1 MSDTTQ
7 SNPQD
12 LADIGVVG
20 LAVMGQN
27 LVLNMDDHNIDVAV
41 YNRTTAVTE
50 AFMRDRAEGT
60 RIQAS
65 DTLEGLVAQL
75 KAPRTVLLMV
85 QAGRAVDAVID
96 QLAPLLDEGDLIIDG
111 GNSHYPDTRRREA
124 ELKERGLY
132 FMGLGV
138 SGGEEGARH
147 GPSLMP
153 GGQPEAYERVAP
165 MLERIAAKAPNG
177 EPCVGWL
184 GEDGAGH
191 FVKMVH
197 NGIEYGDMQ
206 LIAETY
212 DLMKHGLKMG
222 NDAMGDV
229 VKRWNDGPLDSY
241 LIEITGDI
249 LHERNAEGET
259 VLDVILDAAG
269 QKGTGRWT
277 AISALEQGVPL
288 TVVEEAVA
296 ARSLSAAK
304 DERVHAETIL
314 SGPEAGL
321 IEGES
326 EAVLSDL
333 HDALYASKIVS
344 YAQGLALLRDAAA
357 HYEWTLNPGSA
368 AALWRA
374 GCIIRSRFLDDITGA
389 FRETPNLTNLLLAPF
404 FVKAL
409 EAAQPGWRRTVARA
423 AEAGIPTPA
432 MSAALSYFDGYRRGR
447 GPANMIQA
455 QRDYFG
461 AHTFQR
467 IDRPQEERFHHDWID
482 SGGGVTSGGYD
493 A

>member
-1 MSDTTQ
+1 MSDTPQPNHPQ
-7 SNPQD
+7 SS
-12 LADIGVVG
+12 DIGVIG

-27 LVLNMDDHNIDVAV
+27 LVLNMNDQGIDVAV

-50 AFMRDRAEGT
+50 TFMRERAEGT
-60 RIQAS
+60 RIQSS

-96 QLAPLLDEGDLIIDG
+96 QLAPLLDDGDLIIDG

-124 ELKERGLY
+124 ELKDRGLY

-153 GGQPEAYERVAP
+153 GGEMKAYDRVAP
-165 MLERIAAKAPNG
+165 ILERIAAKAPNG

-212 DLMKHGLKMG
+212 DLMKHGLAMG
-222 NDAMGDV
+222 NDAMGDTF
-229 VKRWNDGPLDSY
+229 KRWNNGPLDSY

-249 LHERNAEGET
+249 LHERNAEGEM

-296 ARSLSAAK
+296 ARSLSAVK
-304 DERVHAETIL
+304 DERMHAQAIL
-314 SGPEAGL
+314 HGPKSSR
-321 IEGES
+321 IEGEPES
-326 EAVLSDL
+326 VLSDL

-374 GCIIRSRFLDDITGA
+374 GCIIRSRFLDDITAA
-389 FRETPNLTNLLLAPF
+389 FRETPSLTNLMLAPF

-409 EAAQPGWRRTVARA
+409 EAAQPGWRRTLARA
-423 AEAGIPTPA
+423 AEVGIPTPA
-432 MSAALSYFDGYRRGR
+432 MSAALAYFDGYRRGR